1 MAERVHVDRI
11 DGEVAVLLIR
21 SADGGKATIPA
32 SLLPPGTREG
42 AALYLSLNRAPND
55 TTGEEVES
63 LIAEL
68 FPNGPP

>member
-11 DGEVAVLLIR
+11 EGEVAVLLP
-21 SADGGKATIPA
+21 ATGGGRVSLPA
-32 SLLPPGTREG
+32 RLLPPGTQEG
-42 AALYLSLNRAPND
+42 GALDLSLARAPTD

-68 FPNGPP
+68 FPNEPK